1 MNRIIY
7 IFLFISSSCF
17 SQDISN
23 SVLETFDYEF
33 PSSFEL
39 KQRNYPEPYY
49 DSVKKQDIYPPYT
62 DPKTGV
68 VYEYQEP
75 YVDRDP
81 YTGQYLDCIDDKI
94 LPIGWSEDGKFYYSI
109 YNYSYGE
116 WDLLRGKIEYILID
130 VKNNKLIHYDTI
142 ENKNIIIDHNI
153 NLKAELEQF
162 PLKIHDT
169 NGSLI
174 EEININNYRLDI
186 QKLAFSSTKRGEVV
200 IKDSIDPHQLEGCP
214 DEVKGYFLS
223 PDKKHLIAVFYSNFH
238 ITGAGGDLCEGSIY
252 FKTLDIESF
261 KILPENIDSNVVL
274 SNYIFDPDEKNI
286 LSNILSDS
294 SINKLAQTL
303 ITLHNT
309 DSDWEVIQS
318 FIEIAAVKDSF
329 DLVDDFDEDYGGI
342 AEFIGFQSCNLPYS
356 ECGCVIYFNE
366 ELQKFVTKTNGTA
379 DDDFLKLLSAHSDE
393 NLYNNNNFIRA
404 ATAGAMD
411 YRTWELGSGSFLN
424 YFKIE
429 ADFKTKYHLYDKS
442 FHALNVESAKGLRKM
457 IDRIHDD
464 AIDYLFYDPRK
475 KNYLEIGYKGAIIEE
490 LNQILDAKVLN
501 ESENDELKAHI
512 EDLENDTTPWL
523 EFSFDDE

>member
-1 MNRIIY
+1 MKALNV
-7 IFLFISSSCF
+7 
-17 SQDISN
+17 D
-23 SVLETFDYEF
+23 
-33 PSSFEL
+33 SFE
-39 KQRNYPEPYY
+39 
-49 DSVKKQDIYPPYT
+49 
-62 DPKTGV
+62 
-68 VYEYQEP
+68 
-75 YVDRDP
+75 
-81 YTGQYLDCIDDKI
+81 
-94 LPIGWSEDGKFYYSI
+94 
-109 YNYSYGE
+109 
-116 WDLLRGKIEYILID
+116 
-130 VKNNKLIHYDTI
+130 
-142 ENKNIIIDHNI
+142 
-153 NLKAELEQF
+153 
-162 PLKIHDT
+162 
-169 NGSLI
+169 
-174 EEININNYRLDI
+174 
-186 QKLAFSSTKRGEVV
+186 
-200 IKDSIDPHQLEGCP
+200 
-214 DEVKGYFLS
+214 
-223 PDKKHLIAVFYSNFH
+223 
-238 ITGAGGDLCEGSIY
+238 
-252 FKTLDIESF
+252 
-261 KILPENIDSNVVL
+261 ILPEKIDSNVVL
-274 SNYIFDPDEKNI
+274 SNYIFDTEEKNI

-429 ADFKTKYHLYDKS
+429 ADFKTKYHVYDKS